1 MFWQGRAVSEWTA
14 AKRSLF
20 GTLTLHPDFDYE
32 IDARARFDLQKRGVD
47 FDQLDQGEL
56 FRVRV
61 KYGGKYVTDWLK
73 RLREGCAGR
82 KKPLFRYLIVAEQ
95 HNSAKTSEQKRG
107 RPHWHVI
114 LHETSSEA
122 LLVLPH
128 EWAVDK
134 NGQAIT
140 DQYGNA
146 LVHDRAFL
154 KAQWKQGHSKFA
166 HCATPKAA
174 SYCCKYL
181 TKEDAQARIRAS
193 GQYGNP
199 PVTQVNVGATT
210 TKEDGA
216 RTGKFDDPKQLPSS
230 VGGQFEE

>member
-1 MFWQGRAVSEWTA
+1 MFWQGRAVDEWIA
-14 AKRSLF
+14 AKRTIF
-20 GTLTLHPDFDYE
+20 GTLTLHPDFDYQ
-32 IDARARFDLQKRGVD
+32 IDAQARADLSKRGVD
-47 FDQLDQGEL
+47 FDGLEQGEK

-82 KKPLFRYLIVAEQ
+82 SKPKFRYLLVAEQ
-95 HNSAKTSEQKRG
+95 HNSAKTSEAKRG
-107 RPHWHVI
+107 RPHWHVLI
-114 LHETSSEA
+114 HETDNEA

-134 NGQAIT
+134 QGQAIT

-154 KAQWKQGHSKFA
+154 KAQWLQGHSKFA
-166 HCATPKAA
+166 HCATPQAA

-181 TKEDAQARIRAS
+181 TKDEAQVRIRAS

-199 PVTQVNVGATT
+199 TGSEANVAGLERSTE
-210 TKEDGA
+210 TKQAG
-216 RTGKFDDPKQLPSS
+216 
-230 VGGQFEE
+230 